1 MMQEFFI
8 GFGLLLAYII
18 ICALGALLLRR
29 SVRPPKELFRKILH
43 LILVGAVIVWYYAFP
58 TWRQAVAAAGLFVF
72 MAYPFLLIAERIPG
86 YGELLVER
94 KPGEIKR
101 SLLSVFGMLI
111 VLAVICWGLLGEKYL
126 VIASVLAWGL
136 GDAAAALV
144 GKRFGAHYIEGKR
157 IEGRKTLEGTLA
169 MFVVSFLSVLIVL
182 LIKGAVVWYGYVP
195 TAAITATVSAVVELF
210 SRNGRDTWTC
220 PFAAAAVLIPL
231 IYLLGA

>member
-1 MMQEFFI
+1 MN
-8 GFGLLLAYII
+8 GLQPVNSTVNGIW
-18 ICALGALLLRR
+18 G
-29 SVRPPKELFRKILH
+29 SVNVTVAKGKRATKE
-43 LILVGAVIVWYYAFP
+43 
-58 TWRQAVAAAGLFVF
+58 AVANRG
-72 MAYPFLLIAERIPG
+72 
-86 YGELLVER
+86 
-94 KPGEIKR
+94 KPQV
-101 SLLSVFGMLI
+101 LSVFGMLI

>member
-1 MMQEFFI
+1 MNDARVLYWFWST
-8 GFGLLLAYII
+8 LAYII

-182 LIKGAVVWYGYVP
+182 LIKGAVVWYGY
-195 TAAITATVSAVVELF
+195 ADRRHYGTVSAVVELF
-210 SRNGRDTWTC
+210 PETAEILDLSVPQQRVDS
-220 PFAAAAVLIPL
+220 I